1 MAVGEKDG
9 PRTLRLRLT
18 RADDMFELPQTDL
31 FSEYRNFLTGIDYC
45 ISELRSHPTSASV
58 RLQLEI
64 PSSEIDHQTERQVQ
78 RTLRRYCDHRLGYNQ
93 RECRAVR
100 LDGLASLR
108 VGLPVAILGFL
119 IALVG
124 AKAAGTSGNASVI
137 LDTGGWVLAWVG
149 LWFPLD
155 TLLFTP
161 LGYGRENRV
170 LRLLS
175 EATVEIRPRP
185 TEPTNLTEATG
196 RTGPTGQAG
205 LGTVDG
211 RDPPTG

>member
-1 MAVGEKDG
+1 MAGEEKDG

-18 RADDMFELPQTDL
+18 RAHDMFELPQTDL

-58 RLQLEI
+58 RLQLEL
-64 PSSEIDHQTERQVQ
+64 PTSEIDRQTERQVQ

-108 VGLPVAILGFL
+108 VGLPVAVLGFM
-119 IALVG
+119 IALLG
-124 AKAAGTSGNASVI
+124 AKAAGTGGNASII

-185 TEPTNLTEATG
+185 TEPTGPAGRADLTEPTG
-196 RTGPTGQAG
+196 R
-205 LGTVDG
+205 DG
-211 RDPPTG
+211 GRP